1 MKVSVSQILNLLL
14 AVSLL
19 ILIIKMNNKPTVN
32 NEQTVEENQTLKI
45 IHQRKSVR
53 HYTEQKVSK
62 EQLETLVKAGMAAPT
77 AMNKQPWTFVVVK
90 DRQNLD
96 SLASY
101 LPTKKMLT
109 TASAAIVVCGDMNQA
124 LKGEGQPYWIQDCS
138 AATQNILL
146 AAESMGLGAVW
157 LGIYPSE
164 KNVNAVSECLDLPA
178 HVTPLCVISIGY
190 PVGDE
195 KPKDKWKPEKLHWEK
210 W

>member
-14 AVSLL
+14 AVCLL
-19 ILIIKMNNKPTVN
+19 ILIIKMNNVPTVK
-32 NEQTVEENQTLKI
+32 NEKSVEENQTLKT

-53 HYTEQKVSK
+53 HYTDQQVTK
-62 EQLETLVKAGMAAPT
+62 EQLEILVKAGMAAPT
-77 AMNKQPWTFVVVK
+77 AMNKQPWTFVVVH
-90 DRQNLD
+90 DQQHMD
-96 SLASY
+96 TLASY
-101 LPTKKMLT
+101 LPTKKMLNS
-109 TASAAIVVCGDMNQA
+109 ASAAIVVCGDMNQA
-124 LKGEGQPYWIQDCS
+124 LEGVGQEYWIQDCS

-164 KNVNAVSECLDLPA
+164 KYVNAVSECLKLPE
-178 HVTPLCVISIGY
+178 HVTALCVLSIGY